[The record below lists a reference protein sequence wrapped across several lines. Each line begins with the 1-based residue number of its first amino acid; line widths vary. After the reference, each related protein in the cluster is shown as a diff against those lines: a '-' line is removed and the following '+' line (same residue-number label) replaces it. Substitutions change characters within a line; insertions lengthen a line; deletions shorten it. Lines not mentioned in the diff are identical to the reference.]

1 VYLPA
6 SLRRSETV
14 LETLSIVVPVYNEDR
29 RLPILFEALAVD
41 SRQEIPLAGL
51 ELVEVLVVDDGSTDR
66 TQELLDARASVD
78 ARLRVVR
85 LEGNRGK
92 GAAVRAGVLAAR
104 GEYVLVTDVDLSTPL
119 TELDKLVDA
128 IRAGNDLAIGSRGLP
143 SSQIAVHQPP
153 HREWMGKTFNS
164 LLRLAT
170 GMPYRDTQCGFK
182 LFRLDRTRVLFE
194 IQLIEG
200 FAFDAEL
207 CLNASRLGLAVAEV
221 PVLWRDNRDTKVR
234 IVQSSMRMTL
244 DLIRLARLA
253 RRRLPERDAEIVLSD
268 PPTHEPTHPVDDE
281 SDSRPSI
288 PRRA

>member
-1 VYLPA
+1 
-6 SLRRSETV
+6 
-14 LETLSIVVPVYNEDR
+14 VPVYNEDQ

-41 SRQEIPLAGL
+41 ARQEIPLAGL
-51 ELVEVLVVDDGSTDR
+51 DLVELLVVDDGSTDG
-66 TQELLDARASVD
+66 TQALLDARASVD

-85 LEGNRGK
+85 LERNRGK

-143 SSQIAVHQPP
+143 ASQIAVHQPP
-153 HREWMGKTFNS
+153 HREWMGKTFNA

-182 LFRLDRTRVLFE
+182 LFRLERTRALFE
-194 IQLIEG
+194 IQQIEG

-221 PVLWRDNRDTKVR
+221 PVLWRDNRDTRVR
-234 IVQSSMRMTL
+234 IVHSSVRMTL
-244 DLIRLARLA
+244 DLIRIARIA
-253 RRRLPERDAEIVLSD
+253 RRRIPERDAEILLGAAA
-268 PPTHEPTHPVDDE
+268 TQEPTYPVDDDP
-281 SDSRPSI
+281 DSRPSI
-288 PRRA
+288 PTRT

>member
-6 SLRRSETV
+6 SLSRSETV
-14 LETLSIVVPVYNEDR
+14 HETLSIVVPVYNEDR

-41 SRQEIPLAGL
+41 ARQEIALAGL
-51 ELVEVLVVDDGSTDR
+51 ELVELLVVDDGSTDG
-66 TQELLDARASVD
+66 TQALLDAHASVD
-78 ARLRVVR
+78 ARLRVVS
-85 LEGNRGK
+85 LERNRGK

-104 GEYVLVTDVDLSTPL
+104 GKYVLVTDVDLSTPL
-119 TELDKLVDA
+119 TEIDKLVDA
-128 IRAGNDLAIGSRGLP
+128 IRAGNDLAIGSRALP
-143 SSQIAVHQPP
+143 SSQIVVHQPP
-153 HREWMGKTFNS
+153 HREWMGKTFNA
-164 LLRLAT
+164 LLRLTT

-194 IQLIEG
+194 IQQVEG

-234 IVQSSMRMTL
+234 IVHSSLRMML
-244 DLIRLARLA
+244 DLIRIARIA
-253 RRRLPERDAEIVLSD
+253 RGRLPEHDAEIVLSEAS
-268 PPTHEPTHPVDDE
+268 HEQTHPVDDD

-288 PRRA
+288 PTRA